1 MDAIDPNVTDPSL
14 TDPSVTGGV
23 FAPEKIS
30 EMQDALAMAIST
42 LPEPVKS
49 HTVQELAHSI
59 LRLAQDRNC
68 GPQELAR
75 LALLELHLR

>member
-1 MDAIDPNVTDPSL
+1 
-14 TDPSVTGGV
+14 
-23 FAPEKIS
+23 
-30 EMQDALAMAIST
+30 MQAALAQAIST

-68 GPQELAR
+68 GSHELAR